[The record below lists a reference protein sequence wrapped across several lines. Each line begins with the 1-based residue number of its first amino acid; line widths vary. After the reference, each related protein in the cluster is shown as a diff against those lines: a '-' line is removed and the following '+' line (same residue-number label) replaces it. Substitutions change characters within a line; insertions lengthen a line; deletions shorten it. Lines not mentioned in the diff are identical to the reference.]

1 MSEVK
6 DIASSRQ
13 TANQTRSVANNVSAG
28 AKSFPAVPLYTSEP
42 KDVAEENITHQLK
55 SRANADGDGSVDNSN
70 GGSAQQ
76 NNPNPAA
83 TKPIQKKGNQTGLP
97 DQLKSGIENMS
108 GYDMSDVNVHYNSA
122 QPAQLNAL
130 AYAQGTNI
138 HVAPGQEKHLP
149 HEAWHVVQQKQGRVK
164 PTIQMKQGVGVNDD
178 AGLEQE
184 ADIMGM
190 KALSTG
196 NNHSAIQTKQSSLN
210 NFPSNPV
217 QLTKVKIIG
226 VTIGKTRIYNGSGK
240 AVGHIAKGSE
250 IDIDEGTTY
259 VAGSRTLVK
268 ITSGDSSILWNNPD
282 ALLNDS
288 EDLWISQT
296 RFSKP
301 EEGAEDAEPASVSI
315 PLFGQEL
322 KIGKD
327 SAELSGSI
335 EKSID
340 FSTPKVNLSFDF
352 PLPSP
357 VPAYVTV
364 GLDVGVNFNL
374 GVAGDYA
381 IEASGAGQKVTV
393 NSTANGSAKMNVD
406 VHVGAGVGVAN
417 LGGIEGG
424 LFAGAASEFNVEG
437 SIKGEITKDAMKAWA
452 ASTLEIKLKSN
463 ASLVGNA
470 GAYIKAKLLQF
481 SKEKKFTLLRKE
493 FAKWEYE
500 RTRSIQKAG
509 VSIGDI
515 IPTLAD
521 FKLLLDGQDASEFSV
536 AEDMS
541 DTAPLLG
548 RSSRESSDS

>member
-1 MSEVK
+1 MSETK
-6 DIASSRQ
+6 DLSSSRQ
-13 TANQTRSVANNVSAG
+13 TAIQTRSVANNVSAG
-28 AKSFPAVPLYTSEP
+28 AKSFPAVPLYTSETN
-42 KDVAEENITHQLK
+42 DVTEENVTHQLK
-55 SRANADGDGSVDNSN
+55 SGANSEGDGSVDNSN
-70 GGSAQQ
+70 GGSSQQ

-190 KALSTG
+190 KAL
-196 NNHSAIQTKQSSLN
+196 NFADNHNAIQAKHSSLD
-210 NFPSNPV
+210 NFPTNPV

-226 VTIGKTRIYNGSGK
+226 VTFGKTRIYNGNGA

-250 IDIDEGTTY
+250 IDIDEGSTY

-268 ITSGDSSILWNNPD
+268 ITSGDASILWNNPD

-296 RFSKP
+296 RFTKP
-301 EEGAEDAEPASVSI
+301 EEGAEDAEPANVSI

-381 IEASGAGQKVTV
+381 IEASGSGQKVTV

-509 VSIGDI
+509 VTISDI

-548 RSSRESSDS
+548 RGSRESSDS

>member
-381 IEASGAGQKVTV
+381 IEASGSGQKVTV

-548 RSSRESSDS
+548 RGSRESSDS

>member
-42 KDVAEENITHQLK
+42 KDVAEENITYQLK

-381 IEASGAGQKVTV
+381 IEASGSGQKVTV

-521 FKLLLDGQDASEFSV
+521 FKLLLDGQNASEFSV

-548 RSSRESSDS
+548 RGSRESSDS